1 MINRS
6 RIFLGILLLLITA
19 CYPVSHILVGDKR
32 APIDPSDVKIYSEY
46 PEKYDKIAIIEKLSK
61 IVPSLMRFI
70 QSLMLNHLNSVISLD
85 KGFVSKY
92 LLKRCDE

>member
-1 MINRS
+1 MIKRS

-46 PEKYDKIAIIEKLSK
+46 PEKYYKSIDMTLS
-61 IVPSLMRFI
+61 IVI
-70 QSLMLNHLNSVISLD
+70 
-85 KGFVSKY
+85 KVSSFSRIHCKKTY
-92 LLKRCDE
+92 YP